1 VASKEDAGEVA
12 RLVNV
17 AFAVEA
23 FFKKGD
29 RTNAEE
35 IRGMMRGGEF
45 LLLED
50 PPGALA
56 GCVYVQLNGDRGYFG
71 MLSIDPARQGG
82 GLGRRLVEEAER
94 RCRDAGC
101 RHMDIH
107 IVNLR
112 EELPPF
118 YRRLGYK
125 DHGTLPFPDADQTT
139 LPCHFIVMTKALS
152 DIAHVES
159 G

>member
-1 VASKEDAGEVA
+1 VLRVASIEDAPQVA
-12 RLVNV
+12 RLVNL

-23 FFKKGD
+23 FFKTGD
-29 RTNAEE
+29 RTDADQ
-35 IRGMMRGGEF
+35 IRDMMCRGEF

-50 PPGALA
+50 PPGTLA
-56 GCVYVQLNGDRGYFG
+56 GCVYVTLHSDRGYFG

-82 GLGRRLVEEAER
+82 GLGRRLVAAAER
-94 RCRDAGC
+94 RCLDAGC

-118 YRRLGYK
+118 YRRLGYAEN
-125 DHGTLPFPDADQTT
+125 GTLPFPDADQTSR
-139 LPCHFIVMTKALS
+139 PCHFIVMTKALS
-152 DIAHVES
+152 
-159 G
+159 